1 MLPDKPCNDYAPD
14 TFALDYGDGIDTTL
28 FCTGCGYHKD
38 DHLDRCRLQCVC
50 SDEEKEF
57 YN

>member
-38 DHLDRCRLQCVC
+38 DH
-50 SDEEKEF
+50 
-57 YN
+57 